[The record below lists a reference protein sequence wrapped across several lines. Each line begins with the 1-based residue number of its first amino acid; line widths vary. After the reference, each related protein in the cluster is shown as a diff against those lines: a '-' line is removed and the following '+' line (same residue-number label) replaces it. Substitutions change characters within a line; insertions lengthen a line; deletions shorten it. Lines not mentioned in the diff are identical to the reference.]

1 MRILEV
7 IDSATVGGAEEN
19 TALMARELARRGHAV
34 LLASPDGPY
43 VARFDALR
51 ADGVETARLPLRGP
65 LLAASRE
72 LRSTIAAWKPD
83 LVHSH
88 MLRADAALAMQGS
101 RVRYRRATSVH
112 NMFKLEV
119 PSLARRTAYRAL
131 AIWAYRRLDAV
142 LPVSDHVGEYLAAYL
157 RVPRAKLR
165 TVPNGIDADGFRA
178 RAAAARGSLP
188 ETPSADGAHVVLTVG
203 RLDHN
208 KGQELVLRAAAAL
221 ARPGLQV
228 WFAGTGPREAELR
241 ALADQLRVPCALLG
255 RRDDVPALMTRA
267 DVVVQ
272 PSRWEALPNTVL
284 EAMAL
289 ARPVVATAAGGTPE
303 AVRDGVTGWLV
314 PVDDVAALAA
324 AIAGA
329 LDDPAAARAR
339 GAAGRDL
346 VDRRFTI
353 GRAAELLLG
362 HPALQAGAATE

>member
-1 MRILEV
+1 MRVLEL

-19 TALMARELARRGHAV
+19 TALLARELSRRSHTV
-34 LLASPDGPY
+34 LLASPEGPY
-43 VARFDALR
+43 TARFDALR
-51 ADGVETARLPLRGP
+51 GEGVETARLPLRGP

-72 LRSTIAAWKPD
+72 LRALIATWKPD

-88 MLRADAALAMQGS
+88 MLRADAASAMQGA
-101 RVRYRRATSVH
+101 RVQYLRASSVH

-119 PSLARRTAYRAL
+119 PSLPRRTLYRML
-131 AIWAYRRLDAV
+131 ATWSYRRMDAV
-142 LPVSDHVGEYLAAYL
+142 LPVSDHVGEYLADYL

-165 TVPNGIDADGFRA
+165 TVPNGIDAEGFRA
-178 RAAAARGSLP
+178 RAAASSGALPATPPALGAR
-188 ETPSADGAHVVLTVG
+188 VVLTVG

-221 ARPGLQV
+221 ARPDLQV

-241 ALADQLRVPCALLG
+241 ALARDLRIACALLG
-255 RRDDVPALMTRA
+255 RRDDVPALMRRA

-314 PVDDVAALAA
+314 PVDDVEALAE
-324 AIAGA
+324 AIGAA
-329 LDDPAAARAR
+329 LDDPLAASAR
-339 GAAGRDL
+339 GEAGRRL
-346 VDRRFTI
+346 VDERFTI
-353 GRAAELLLG
+353 GRAAELLLQ
-362 HPALQAGAATE
+362 HPHLARRLPAH